1 MRVPQLQV
9 QQGTL
14 AEPSFIEGR
23 LTLELAI
30 FFVSPL
36 CGPIL
41 SFDYGAHAQLIK
53 GETLSEKESVLRP
66 GNHNIMNLESGK

>member
-1 MRVPQLQV
+1 MGANAYSDPGYMGVPQLQM

-41 SFDYGAHAQLIK
+41 SFDYGAHVQLIQ
-53 GETLSEKESVLRP
+53 GSVATREP
-66 GNHNIMNLESGK
+66 